1 MKKILFTFLFSSIAL
16 SQVMESEEPLLKP
29 LKAKKIMSNESIT
42 ADDSGTIIFDNEKS
56 KITWIGGLKYGL
68 SNHDGNM
75 KIMSGNLMLSKDI
88 KLSGSVVINMQSMTN
103 NDLPTGA
110 KDRLI
115 GHLKSADFFNVN
127 EFPTASFSITN
138 SDIIQRIS
146 NNKYKIKITGDLSIK
161 GKTNKISFDTIID
174 LENDVKKANGKL
186 VFNRT
191 DYGVQ
196 YRAEMHLDD
205 PNSFWNQLQTSR
217 DAVKDKVIRDEIE
230 IGFAIESLPGL
241 LVK

>member
-42 ADDSGTIIFDNEKS
+42 SDDSGTIIFDNEKS

-75 KIMSGNLMLSKDI
+75 KMMSGNLMISKDI

-115 GHLKSADFFNVN
+115 GHLKSADFFNVMSMVKDRLGAN
-127 EFPTASFSITN
+127 PLPVVIPIGSGEMF
-138 SDIIQRIS
+138 
-146 NNKYKIKITGDLSIK
+146 TG
-161 GKTNKISFDTIID
+161 IID
-174 LENDVKKANGKL
+174 LISMKAILYNESTMGSRFDEANIPDDMAELADKWRKNLIEETASYDENLLEKFVSD
-186 VFNRT
+186 
-191 DYGVQ
+191 
-196 YRAEMHLDD
+196 
-205 PNSFWNQLQTSR
+205 
-217 DAVKDKVIRDEIE
+217 IE
-230 IGFAIESLPGL
+230 ISDSELRSAIRKGCLDNTFIPL
-241 LVK
+241 LCFI

>member
-42 ADDSGTIIFDNEKS
+42 SDDSGTIIFDNEKS

-75 KIMSGNLMLSKDI
+75 KMMSGNLMISKDI
-88 KLSGSVVINMQSMTN
+88 KLSGSVVTNMQSMTN

-115 GHLKSADFFNVN
+115 GHLKSCLLYTSDAAD
-127 EFPTASFSITN
+127 E
-138 SDIIQRIS
+138 
-146 NNKYKIKITGDLSIK
+146 
-161 GKTNKISFDTIID
+161 
-174 LENDVKKANGKL
+174 
-186 VFNRT
+186 
-191 DYGVQ
+191 
-196 YRAEMHLDD
+196 
-205 PNSFWNQLQTSR
+205 
-217 DAVKDKVIRDEIE
+217 
-230 IGFAIESLPGL
+230 
-241 LVK
+241 